1 MATVLLRSAV
11 RVVICRLAVMAALPL
26 VAGCA
31 MQYSARSLGVP
42 VTMAEPLAQ
51 PVPGDSFNI
60 TVHAV
65 HYFWGLAP
73 GRVPTLQ
80 HALAGQLGT
89 GGGVHSLTIRSR
101 KRLSD
106 VIFTVVSLGLIS
118 PTSVTFQGVVTRGT
132 P

>member
-11 RVVICRLAVMAALPL
+11 RVVIFRLVLCAALPL

-31 MQYSARSLGVP
+31 MQYSARTLGVP

-60 TVHAV
+60 TLHAV

-73 GRVPTLQ
+73 GRVPNLQ
-80 HALAGQLGT
+80 RALAGQLGT

-106 VIFTVVSLGLIS
+106 VIFTVVTVGLVS

>member
-1 MATVLLRSAV
+1 MAIVLLRSAV
-11 RVVICRLAVMAALPL
+11 RVVTFRLALIAALPL

-60 TVHAV
+60 TLHAV

-73 GRVPTLQ
+73 GRAPSLQ
-80 HALAGQLGT
+80 HALAGQLLQQCQ
-89 GGGVHSLTIRSR
+89 SLPPSP
-101 KRLSD
+101 LSGCFGPA
-106 VIFTVVSLGLIS
+106 I
-118 PTSVTFQGVVTRGT
+118 PTAVTALSFLT
-132 P
+132 